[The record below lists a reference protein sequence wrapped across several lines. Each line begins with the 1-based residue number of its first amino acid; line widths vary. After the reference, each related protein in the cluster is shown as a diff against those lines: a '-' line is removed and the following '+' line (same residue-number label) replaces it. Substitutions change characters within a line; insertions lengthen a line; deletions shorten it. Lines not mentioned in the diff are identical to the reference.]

1 MPKMPKSVQF
11 IQTKREG
18 HVRCL
23 LKKVDMK
30 SIVPYF
36 VPRNEYFE
44 PATVAERAA
53 PALRGGCGLI
63 IRLQEF
69 SNPIAD
75 KRRWGF

>member
-1 MPKMPKSVQF
+1 
-11 IQTKREG
+11 
-18 HVRCL
+18 
-23 LKKVDMK
+23 MK

-53 PALRGGCGLI
+53 PAPRGGCGLI

-75 KRRWGF
+75 KTGAGVFDFYKGTKL